1 MGYRQQL
8 FICESVS
15 NMDITKHIRVVIGAD
30 GWCKLDPKDKPKNIR
45 VVFDGETKQVKSVEV
60 INADNNK

>member
-1 MGYRQQL
+1 
-8 FICESVS
+8 
-15 NMDITKHIRVVIGAD
+15 MDITKHIRVVIGAD

-60 INADNNK
+60 INANNDK